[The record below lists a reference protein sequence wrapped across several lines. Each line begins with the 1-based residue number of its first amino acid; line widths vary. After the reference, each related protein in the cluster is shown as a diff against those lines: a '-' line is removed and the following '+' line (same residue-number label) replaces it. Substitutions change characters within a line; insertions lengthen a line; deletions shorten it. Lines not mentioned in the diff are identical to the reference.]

1 MEFRNNPKWQIRLIA
16 IAIFLLGFVAGALTF
31 NAYHAWSNSHRKF
44 SKKEDKYQKILN
56 QLNLSK
62 EQRAEV
68 ERIMNETREEI
79 QALRRENEPRIREI
93 RDRTSEK
100 MQRVL
105 TQEQWEKFQKLHEQ
119 AFAR

>member
-44 SKKEDKYQKILN
+44 SKKDKYQQILN